1 MHTESDES
9 EFYDVSEVLS
19 TGTYTTQWMSVM
31 NSAHIRNLHV
41 DGRRCC
47 KSSYYS

>member
-19 TGTYTTQWMSVM
+19 TGTYTTQWMS
-31 NSAHIRNLHV
+31 NEQCTHKKFSCR
-41 DGRRCC
+41 
-47 KSSYYS
+47 